1 MKKIINIWFSRLT
14 NDDKIILKYSLFIS
28 LILSI
33 VILLV
38 SIFISWWHY
47 SWGVFI
53 LIGNLISCLCYI
65 KLANNITN
73 MLNGYYQNYKRKVVL
88 NYLTSLLLY
97 FVVLTISVF
106 VNRYA
111 IFGCII
117 GIFILKIIIY
127 IKNIKK

>member
-1 MKKIINIWFSRLT
+1 MKKTINIWFSRLT
-14 NDDKIILKYSLFIS
+14 NDDKNILKHSLFIS

-33 VILLV
+33 VITLV

-47 SWGVFI
+47 SWGIFI
-53 LIGNLISCLCYI
+53 LIGNFISCICYI

-73 MLNGYYQNYKRKVVL
+73 MLKGYYQNYKRKVVL

-106 VNRYA
+106 VNTYA